1 MDLNFISPN
10 RVPQVV
16 LLRVVPPRTVSINED
31 ILTKEGVV
39 YLISPNLRAVL
50 FVDEDGDS
58 HTSP

>member
-1 MDLNFISPN
+1 MALSEPSP
-10 RVPQVV
+10 
-16 LLRVVPPRTVSINED
+16 LRTVSINED

-50 FVDEDGDS
+50 FVDEDGES